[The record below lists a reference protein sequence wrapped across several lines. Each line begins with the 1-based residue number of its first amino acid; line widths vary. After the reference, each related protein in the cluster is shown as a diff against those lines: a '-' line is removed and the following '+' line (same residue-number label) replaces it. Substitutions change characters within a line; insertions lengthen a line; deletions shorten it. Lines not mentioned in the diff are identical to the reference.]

1 MAWPS
6 PPRLCWGD
14 GQGQGEVGTTRVPL
28 ISHCLCLSPPAAPT
42 HRRRSTWTSCGLRK
56 QRGCSVWT

>member
-1 MAWPS
+1 MAQPS

-28 ISHCLCLSPPAAPT
+28 ISHCLCLSPLLPPHTAEGVRGPAVA
-42 HRRRSTWTSCGLRK
+42 
-56 QRGCSVWT
+56 